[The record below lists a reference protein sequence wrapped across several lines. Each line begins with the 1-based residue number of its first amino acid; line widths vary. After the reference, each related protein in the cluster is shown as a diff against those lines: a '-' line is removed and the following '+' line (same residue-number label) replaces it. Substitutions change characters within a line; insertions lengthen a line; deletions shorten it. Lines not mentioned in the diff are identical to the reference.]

1 MLVVDQEARWTAR
14 ELLGHPWI
22 MTSDDELEHRNLSNT
37 VKEMIR
43 QSARRK
49 FRAAT
54 RAVIVT
60 NRLNRMLG
68 RPMLSETIDRT
79 PIDHGP
85 L

>member
-1 MLVVDQEARWTAR
+1 MLVVDQESRWTAR
-14 ELLGHPWI
+14 ELLGHPWM
-22 MTSDDELEHRNLSNT
+22 MTSDEELEGRDLAGT

-54 RAVIVT
+54 RAIIVT
-60 NRLNRMLG
+60 NRLNSMLG

-79 PIDHGP
+79 P
-85 L
+85 LE